1 MGIRHTFPI
10 PIPLP
15 IPMRLSIIIV
25 SWNTKELL
33 RECLLSA
40 LADAQDSA
48 LDAETWVVDNASSD
62 GTPQMVR
69 DEFPQVRLIAS
80 ETNLGFAAGNNAALR
95 ALGFPDRLDSQ
106 PDAVLLLNPDTIIKP
121 GALRAMVDFLLAEP
135 KVGIVGANLQFGDGS
150 FQHGAYGFP
159 GLWQLAIELLPLP
172 GRLYESRLN
181 GRYPIEWYERGEP
194 FPIDHPLGAA
204 MMVRAEA
211 IWQAGLLDETYKMYV
226 EEVDWAWRIKQRGWA
241 AYCVPSAHI
250 VHFGGQSTGQ
260 IRTESFINLWQ
271 SRYHFYRIRYHGWRL
286 ALARK
291 IVQWGMKRIARQTP
305 ALAEACHRV
314 VAIWRDM

>member
-1 MGIRHTFPI
+1 M
-10 PIPLP
+10 LAV
-15 IPMRLSIIIV
+15 IIV

-33 RECLLSA
+33 RDSLLSV
-40 LADAQDSA
+40 LADARASA
-48 LDAETWVVDNASSD
+48 LDTEIWVVDNAGSD

-69 DEFPQVRLIAS
+69 DEFPQVKLIAA

-95 ALGFPDRLDSQ
+95 AMGFPAQIDSQ
-106 PDAVLLLNPDTIIKP
+106 PDAVLLLNPDTIVKP
-121 GALRAMVDFLLAEP
+121 GALRAMFDFLLAEP
-135 KVGIVGANLQFGDGS
+135 SVGIVGANLQFGDGS
-150 FQHGAYGFP
+150 FQHGAYAFP

-204 MMVRAEA
+204 MMVQAEA
-211 IWQAGLLDETYKMYV
+211 IRQAGLLDEGYRMYV
-226 EEVDWAWRIKQRGWA
+226 EEVDWAWRIKAQGWA

-260 IRTESFINLWQ
+260 VRTESFLNLWR
-271 SRYHFYRIRYHGWRL
+271 SRARFYRLRYRGWKL
-286 ALARK
+286 ALARQ
-291 IVQWGMKRIARQTP
+291 IVRRGMARTARQYP
-305 ALAEACHRV
+305 ELADVCRRV
-314 VAIWRDM
+314 EEIWQSSRITE